1 MTELR
6 GSAAD
11 PSRSPHAISDAA
23 ARRGSK
29 QRAAPT
35 TTNTTDGSAPTSNPL
50 ASPSPSPSP
59 CSYASSCKSSPL
71 YARIVSG
78 SVGSVI
84 TSLLVTP
91 LEVVKVR
98 QQALS
103 FEQQQQQQMTTT
115 AAALQSP
122 QRPSG
127 VSASLSR
134 GGSKGMA
141 SAAAPSPGVTL
152 CRRGCGTFVLNNGL
166 GDCLL
171 PKSAVPYFD
180 RTTGLLTEAARGTLA
195 AATADGSVGTAQTIS
210 NKPPKPA
217 GTLAMLRRIFRREG
231 LGGIYAGLRPT
242 LVMAVPNTVL
252 YFSAYDELVY
262 RFRNDG
268 RDYVDPAS
276 PLIPL
281 LAGGGARFLASG
293 VTAPFEFLRTRQ
305 ASLVGSAAI
314 QPPTAA
320 GAGGGLVREF
330 RAIVERE
337 GVGALYRGLRPTLWR
352 DVPFSAIYWLCLE
365 EMRLVWKERARSTAS
380 ISPSEQAMQAFVNGA
395 VSGMIAACFTTP
407 FDVLKTR
414 QQQLAQQQQAVT
426 EEAAVVASNAA
437 RAAAVSCSH
446 DGAVVFY
453 GGPNPPVTPAPSPST
468 FGSLRQIAST
478 EGVSA
483 LWRGNQARMLKVA
496 PACAIMISSYELGK
510 RILLDA
516 D

>member
-1 MTELR
+1 MTELKA
-6 GSAAD
+6 SAAD
-11 PSRSPHAISDAA
+11 PSRAPLVLSHAPG
-23 ARRGSK
+23 RGSK
-29 QRAAPT
+29 RDGATAG
-35 TTNTTDGSAPTSNPL
+35 TNTTDGNAPTSNP
-50 ASPSPSPSP
+50 SS
-59 CSYASSCKSSPL
+59 CSYASACRSSPL

-78 SVGSVI
+78 SVGSVL

-98 QQALS
+98 QQAMS
-103 FEQQQQQQMTTT
+103 FEQQQQQQQQV
-115 AAALQSP
+115 LRNP
-122 QRPSG
+122 QHPSG
-127 VSASLSR
+127 APISNSR
-134 GGSKGMA
+134 GGSAGMGSA
-141 SAAAPSPGVTL
+141 SMPSSGNSNVTL

-166 GDCLL
+166 IDCIL

-195 AATADGSVGTAQTIS
+195 AASPADSTAAAQRNN
-210 NKPPKPA
+210 NKPNNKPA
-217 GTLAMLRRIFRREG
+217 GTFAMLRRIFRREG
-231 LGGIYAGLRPT
+231 LEGIYAGLRPT

-262 RFRNDG
+262 RFRHDG

-281 LAGGGARFLASG
+281 VAGGGARFLASG

-305 ASLVGSAAI
+305 ASLVGSAVQSPASS
-314 QPPTAA
+314 
-320 GAGGGLVREF
+320 GGLVREF
-330 RAIVERE
+330 RAIVEQD
-337 GVGALYRGLRPTLWR
+337 GFGALYRGLRPTLWR

-365 EMRLVWKERARSTAS
+365 EMRLLWIRHSRSTAP

-414 QQQLAQQQQAVT
+414 QQQLAQQQQVVVVA
-426 EEAAVVASNAA
+426 EEAAIVVASNAS
-437 RAAAVSCSH
+437 RAAAATCSH

-453 GGPNPPVTPAPSPST
+453 GGAQPLGGPSTPTSTSPST
-468 FGSLRQIAST
+468 LSSLRQIAST
-478 EGVSA
+478 EGVAA
-483 LWRGNQARMLKVA
+483 LWRGNQVRMLKVA

-510 RILLDA
+510 RILLDS

>member
-6 GSAAD
+6 GSAVD
-11 PSRSPHAISDAA
+11 PSRAPLAISNAPG
-23 ARRGSK
+23 RGSK
-29 QRAAPT
+29 RDGATAG
-35 TTNTTDGSAPTSNPL
+35 TNTTDGNAPTSNPSSS
-50 ASPSPSPSP
+50 SPSS
-59 CSYASSCKSSPL
+59 CTYASACRSSPL

-78 SVGSVI
+78 SVGSVL

-98 QQALS
+98 QQAMS
-103 FEQQQQQQMTTT
+103 FEQQQQQQQQV
-115 AAALQSP
+115 LRNP
-122 QRPSG
+122 QHPSG
-127 VSASLSR
+127 VPISNSRSGSA
-134 GGSKGMA
+134 GMGSA
-141 SAAAPSPGVTL
+141 VTPSPGSNSVSL

-166 GDCLL
+166 IDCIL

-195 AATADGSVGTAQTIS
+195 AAASPADSTAAAQRN
-210 NKPPKPA
+210 NKPNNKPA
-217 GTLAMLRRIFRREG
+217 GTFAMLRRIFRREG
-231 LGGIYAGLRPT
+231 LEGIYAGLRPT

-262 RFRNDG
+262 RFRHDG
-268 RDYVDPAS
+268 RDYVDPS
-276 PLIPL
+276 SHLIPL
-281 LAGGGARFLASG
+281 VAGGGARFLASG
-293 VTAPFEFLRTRQ
+293 VTAPFEYLRTRQ
-305 ASLVGSAAI
+305 ASLVGSAVQSPASS
-314 QPPTAA
+314 
-320 GAGGGLVREF
+320 GGLVREF
-330 RAIVERE
+330 RAIVEQE

-365 EMRLVWKERARSTAS
+365 EMRLMWIKNSRSTAP

-414 QQQLAQQQQAVT
+414 QQQLAQQQQVVVA
-426 EEAAVVASNAA
+426 EEAAIVVASNAS
-437 RAAAVSCSH
+437 RAAAAACSH

-453 GGPNPPVTPAPSPST
+453 GGAQQLGGPSTSTSPST

-478 EGVSA
+478 EGVAA
-483 LWRGNQARMLKVA
+483 LWRGNQVRMLKVA

-510 RILLDA
+510 RILLDN

>member
-1 MTELR
+1 V
-6 GSAAD
+6 D
-11 PSRSPHAISDAA
+11 PSRAPLVISNAPPGARGGSSSSKRAA
-23 ARRGSK
+23 AS
-29 QRAAPT
+29 AAHA
-35 TTNTTDGSAPTSNPL
+35 TDGNAPTSNPSSSS
-50 ASPSPSPSP
+50 SPPSS
-59 CSYASSCKSSPL
+59 CTYASACRSSPL

-78 SVGSVI
+78 SAGSVL

-98 QQALS
+98 QQAMS
-103 FEQQQQQQMTTT
+103 FEQQQQQQQQMSTLRN
-115 AAALQSP
+115 AQH
-122 QRPSG
+122 PSG
-127 VSASLSR
+127 VPTSNTR
-134 GGSKGMA
+134 GGSAGMG
-141 SAAAPSPGVTL
+141 SAVTPSPISNNVSL

-166 GDCLL
+166 IDCIL

-180 RTTGLLTEAARGTLA
+180 RTTGLLTEAAKGTLA
-195 AATADGSVGTAQTIS
+195 AASPADSAAAAQRN
-210 NKPPKPA
+210 NKANKPA
-217 GTLAMLRRIFRREG
+217 GTFAMLRRIFRREG
-231 LGGIYAGLRPT
+231 LEGIYAGLRPT

-262 RFRNDG
+262 RFRHDG
-268 RDYVDPAS
+268 RDVVDPAS

-281 LAGGGARFLASG
+281 VAGGGARFLASG

-305 ASLVGSAAI
+305 ASLVGSAVQSPASS
-314 QPPTAA
+314 
-320 GAGGGLVREF
+320 GGLVREF
-330 RAIVERE
+330 RAIVEQD
-337 GVGALYRGLRPTLWR
+337 GFGALYRGLRPTLWR

-365 EMRLVWKERARSTAS
+365 EMRLLWIKHSRSTAP

-414 QQQLAQQQQAVT
+414 QQQLAQQQQVVVA
-426 EEAAVVASNAA
+426 EEAAIVVASNAS
-437 RAAAVSCSH
+437 RAAAATCSH

-453 GGPNPPVTPAPSPST
+453 GGPQPLGGPSTSTPLST

-478 EGVSA
+478 EGVTA
-483 LWRGNQARMLKVA
+483 LWRGNQVRMLKVA

-510 RILLDA
+510 RILLDN

>member
-23 ARRGSK
+23 ARRGTK

-35 TTNTTDGSAPTSNPL
+35 TTNTTDGNAPTSNPL
-50 ASPSPSPSP
+50 ASPSP

-78 SVGSVI
+78 SVGSVL

-103 FEQQQQQQMTTT
+103 FEQQQQQMTMT
-115 AAALQSP
+115 AALQSP
-122 QRPSG
+122 QHPSG
-127 VSASLSR
+127 VSASISR
-134 GGSKGMA
+134 GGSKGMGMA

-166 GDCLL
+166 SDCLL

-195 AATADGSVGTAQTIS
+195 AAAANGSVGAAQTIS
-210 NKPPKPA
+210 KPPKPA
-217 GTLAMLRRIFRREG
+217 GTFAMLRRIFRREG
-231 LGGIYAGLRPT
+231 LEGIYAGLRPT

-268 RDYVDPAS
+268 RDYVDPKS

-281 LAGGGARFLASG
+281 VAGGGARFLASG
-293 VTAPFEFLRTRQ
+293 VTAPFELLRTRQ

-314 QPPTAA
+314 QPPPAA
-320 GAGGGLVREF
+320 SANGGLIREF
-330 RAIVERE
+330 RTIVERE

-365 EMRLVWKERARSTAS
+365 EMRLVWKERARSTAP
-380 ISPSEQAMQAFVNGA
+380 ISPSEQATQAFVNGA

-453 GGPNPPVTPAPSPST
+453 GGPNPPLTPAPSPSPST

-483 LWRGNQARMLKVA
+483 LWRGNHARMLKVA

-510 RILLDA
+510 RILLDS